1 MPTFYG
7 AFTAPRG
14 STPPGLVDGSVQGG
28 RVRVHRER
36 ITLAGQTPADQ
47 IVLAFPSAGETFL
60 CGTITSDVSLGT
72 AQISVGIAGTPGK
85 YRAPAVHTLIDTPV
99 NFGRAAAQATRLAAD
114 ETVLLSITTAALP
127 LAGTLIV
134 DLYFAQS

>member
-1 MPTFYG
+1 
-7 AFTAPRG
+7 
-14 STPPGLVDGSVQGG
+14 VDGSVQGG

-72 AQISVGIAGTPGK
+72 AQVSVGIAGTPGK